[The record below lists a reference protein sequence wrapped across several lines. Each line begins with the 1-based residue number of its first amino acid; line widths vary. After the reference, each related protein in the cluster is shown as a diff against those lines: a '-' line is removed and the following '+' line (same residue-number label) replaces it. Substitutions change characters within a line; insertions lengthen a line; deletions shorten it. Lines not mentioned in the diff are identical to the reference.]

1 MWLSAIDVI
10 TGQSPGPEKDLAN
23 VNTPAQAC
31 HGGGEG
37 GRIET
42 GSQDP
47 AVSK

>member
-1 MWLSAIDVI
+1 MWLCAIDVI
-10 TGQSPGPEKDLAN
+10 TGQGLGPEKDLTK
-23 VNTPAQAC
+23 VNTPDQAC